1 MSKAEGINFWI
12 VRKGED
18 PYEAAPEVA
27 GAIADE
33 LLEPFD
39 KKDCAFCS
47 NKAPSAA
54 VIAHRA
60 GADLYTASI
69 CADCARMSDGQLAEK
84 ARAAEKRSMS
94 SKRIRAAREELTR
107 RGVLVDSGEKRLNPK
122 TGKWEIVWKLNPELS
137 KEELDALTQWGLKP

>member
-1 MSKAEGINFWI
+1 MTEQIDFWI
-12 VRKGED
+12 VRKDGD
-18 PYEAAPEVA
+18 PYKVAPEVA

-39 KKDCAFCS
+39 NKECAFCS

-54 VIAHRA
+54 VIAHRL
-60 GADLYTASI
+60 GADLYTSSV

-84 ARAAEKRSMS
+84 TRAAGKRSMS

-122 TGKWEIVWKLNPELS
+122 TGNWKLNPELS
-137 KEELDALTQWGLKP
+137 EEELDALTQ